1 MLDHLCCKHTYKHIY
16 KLFLPLSNLCTLDFS
31 TKTWGD
37 LVKCVYFTMNIT
49 NLNYKIE
56 NQEEV
61 DRKWKGIDTA
71 IKH

>member
-1 MLDHLCCKHTYKHIY
+1 
-16 KLFLPLSNLCTLDFS
+16 
-31 TKTWGD
+31 
-37 LVKCVYFTMNIT
+37 MNIT
-49 NLNYKIE
+49 NLNYEIE